1 MALTII
7 NLSDPVTTLVT
18 KNNTV
23 SRNLGDIEDLT
34 TTVDSDVVGAINS
47 LKSGLD
53 TVNTTIADF
62 KDSIE
67 IVVISRSSIEI
78 NDAGGF
84 GSLTYV
90 PETGV
95 ITYNGPSQSDIR
107 GLMGLETEAD
117 SYMEYDVANG
127 NYSIKPNALKNHKI
141 APSTLTSSRFASLV
155 TTYILD
161 SDGSILKTL
170 YTPGV

>member
-23 SRNLGDIEDLT
+23 SRNLGDIENLVT
-34 TTVDSDVVGAINS
+34 NDSNVIDAINS
-47 LKSGLD
+47 LKDSIDGLKT
-53 TVNTTIADF
+53 TVADF
-62 KDSIE
+62 KDSVE
-67 IVVISRSSIEI
+67 IVVIARSSIEI

-95 ITYNGPSQSDIR
+95 ITYNGPSQADIR
-107 GLMGLETEAD
+107 GLMGLDAEAD
-117 SYMEYDVANG
+117 SYMTYDVANG
-127 NYSIKPNALKNHKI
+127 NYSIQPNSIKEHKI

-161 SDGSILKTL
+161 SDGSILSTL
-170 YTPGV
+170 YTPGA